1 MGKTTSTTEA
11 GILTNTES
19 NLRIKTETKGF
30 CLEGITN
37 SEVEGVA
44 ALEMGNIIEA

>member
-1 MGKTTSTTEA
+1 MALHDTRECEGFFLNK
-11 GILTNTES
+11 ILYVAK
-19 NLRIKTETKGF
+19 IVY
-30 CLEGITN
+30 LEGITN